1 MLELVRKTCLREG
14 FGDKLAAGSYRFAE
28 SFGHPEYS
36 MTVKKQ
42 ETPAYDPRG
51 VQGIGLN
58 YATNNRGGD
67 HVRGYTI
74 AVEVLG
80 NPSKMD
86 PYITEGKAELDI
98 TFQNLTAALD
108 SSGACI
114 FATFGIGAD
123 ELAEMLTALTGVS
136 YTTEEFMRIG
146 DRIWNLERIW
156 NLKAGFTAKDDTL
169 PERMLKDPIK
179 TGPSKGKLSKVLK
192 MLPEYYKL
200 RGWDKNGIPLDEKLK
215 ELSLSRL

>member
-1 MLELVRKTCLREG
+1 
-14 FGDKLAAGSYRFAE
+14 
-28 SFGHPEYS
+28 
-36 MTVKKQ
+36 
-42 ETPAYDPRG
+42 
-51 VQGIGLN
+51 
-58 YATNNRGGD
+58 
-67 HVRGYTI
+67 
-74 AVEVLG
+74 
-80 NPSKMD
+80 MD

-123 ELAEMLTALTGVS
+123 ELAGMLTALTGVS

-215 ELSLSRL
+215 ELSLGRL